1 MARKYIEKNYE
12 RPFFDKLLRNFL
24 SITLPNVRYFK
35 VASFFVKIGKPFS
48 FLFPKKIKNM
58 IGLMPT
64 SFPKKLLK
72 NQEIYRAKGKKIARV
87 ALLTGCVQKEISPQI
102 NESTI
107 RLLNRHGVEVVVMKK
122 ILVTRK
128 LLKDCEDKAIKT
140 FEAKLNTNDELYS
153 QSKLIE
159 LSQGCDAVLTSLT
172 DKMDEETINKLPET
186 VKVIS
191 NFAVGFGNID
201 LEAAKK
207 RGIAVTNTPE
217 VLSDATAE
225 IGILL
230 ILGACR
236 RAAEG
241 IEAAKESNWKWS
253 ADYLIG
259 KQLTGSRL
267 GILGMGRIGQKI
279 AKIAKSL
286 GMIIHYHNRSKLSD
300 DKEQGAIYHDSLKS
314 LFSVSDVL
322 SICCPATKET
332 VNLINKETV
341 EYFPKGAVITNV
353 ARGDIVDDDALIDA
367 LNRRKIYAAG
377 LDVYKGE
384 PNLNPGYLKIKT
396 AFILPHLGSAT
407 KDTRTAMANLAIDNI
422 DEFFNTGNC
431 KNKVN

>member
-1 MARKYIEKNYE
+1 
-12 RPFFDKLLRNFL
+12 
-24 SITLPNVRYFK
+24 
-35 VASFFVKIGKPFS
+35 
-48 FLFPKKIKNM
+48 
-58 IGLMPT
+58 
-64 SFPKKLLK
+64 
-72 NQEIYRAKGKKIARV
+72 
-87 ALLTGCVQKEISPQI
+87 
-102 NESTI
+102 
-107 RLLNRHGVEVVVMKK
+107 MKK
-122 ILVTRK
+122 ILITRK
-128 LLKDCEDKAIKT
+128 LIKDSEDKASKT
-140 FEAKLNTNDELYS
+140 FNPIFNSNDELYS
-153 QSKLIE
+153 QSKVIE
-159 LSQGCDAVLTSLT
+159 MSKDCDGILTSLT
-172 DKMDEETINKLPET
+172 DKMDKETIDKLPDT
-186 VKVIS
+186 IKIIS

-241 IEAAKESNWKWS
+241 IEAAREGGWKWS

-259 KQLTGSRL
+259 KQLTGTRL

-286 GMIIHYHNRSKLSD
+286 GMIIHYHNRSKLKD
-300 DKEQGAIYHDSLKS
+300 EKEDGSIYHDSIKS

-332 VNLINKETV
+332 ENMINKETV
-341 EYFPKGAVITNV
+341 EYFPKGAIITNV
-353 ARGDIVDDDALIDA
+353 ARGDIIEDEALIDA

-377 LDVYKGE
+377 LDVYKNE

-407 KDTRTAMANLAIDNI
+407 KDTRIAMANLAIDNI
-422 DEFFNTGNC
+422 DEFFKTGNC
-431 KNKVN
+431 TNKVN

>member
-1 MARKYIEKNYE
+1 
-12 RPFFDKLLRNFL
+12 
-24 SITLPNVRYFK
+24 
-35 VASFFVKIGKPFS
+35 
-48 FLFPKKIKNM
+48 
-58 IGLMPT
+58 
-64 SFPKKLLK
+64 
-72 NQEIYRAKGKKIARV
+72 
-87 ALLTGCVQKEISPQI
+87 
-102 NESTI
+102 
-107 RLLNRHGVEVVVMKK
+107 MKK

-128 LLKDCEDKAIKT
+128 LLRSCEDKASKI
-140 FEAKLNTNDELYS
+140 FDVNLNLNDELYS
-153 QSKLIE
+153 QKKLIE
-159 LSQGCDAVLTSLT
+159 LSDGKDGILSSLT
-172 DKMDEETINKLPET
+172 DKLDADTINNLPET
-186 VKVIS
+186 VKIIS

-201 LEAAKK
+201 LEAAKA

-217 VLSDATAE
+217 VLTDATAE

-241 IEAAKESNWKWS
+241 IEAARDGGWKWS

-259 KQLTGSRL
+259 KQLTGTRL

-279 AKIAKSL
+279 AKIASSL
-286 GMIIHYHNRSKLSD
+286 GMIIHYHNRSKLSEE
-300 DKEQGAIYHDSLKS
+300 KEQGAMYHKDIKS

-332 VNLINKETV
+332 ENMINKETV

-367 LNRRKIYAAG
+367 LNRRKIYAVG
-377 LDVYKGE
+377 LDVYKNE
-384 PNLNPGYLKIKT
+384 PNLNPGYLKIKS

-407 KDTRTAMANLAIDNI
+407 KDTRIAMANLAIDNI
-422 DEFFNTGNC
+422 DEFFKTGKC

>member
-1 MARKYIEKNYE
+1 
-12 RPFFDKLLRNFL
+12 
-24 SITLPNVRYFK
+24 
-35 VASFFVKIGKPFS
+35 
-48 FLFPKKIKNM
+48 
-58 IGLMPT
+58 
-64 SFPKKLLK
+64 
-72 NQEIYRAKGKKIARV
+72 
-87 ALLTGCVQKEISPQI
+87 
-102 NESTI
+102 
-107 RLLNRHGVEVVVMKK
+107 MKK
-122 ILVTRK
+122 ILITRK
-128 LLKDCEDKAIKT
+128 LLKASEEKAAEL
-140 FEAKLNTNDELYS
+140 FETKFNNNDELYS

-172 DKMDEETINKLPET
+172 DKMDAETINKLPDT

-217 VLSDATAE
+217 VLTDATAE

-236 RAAEG
+236 RVSEG
-241 IEAAKESNWKWS
+241 IEAARESSWKWS

-286 GMIIHYHNRSKLSD
+286 GMIIHYHNRSKLSE
-300 DKEQGAIYHDSLKS
+300 DKEQGALYHDSLKS

-341 EYFPKGAVITNV
+341 EYFPTGAVITNV
-353 ARGDIVDDDALIDA
+353 ARGDIVDDEALIDA
-367 LNRRKIYAAG
+367 LHRRKIYAAG

-384 PNLNPGYLKIKT
+384 PNLNPGYLKIKSV
-396 AFILPHLGSAT
+396 FILPHLGSAT
-407 KDTRTAMANLAIDNI
+407 KHTRTAMANLAIDNI
-422 DEFFNTGNC
+422 DEFFKTGDC
-431 KNKVN
+431 TNKVN

>member
-1 MARKYIEKNYE
+1 
-12 RPFFDKLLRNFL
+12 
-24 SITLPNVRYFK
+24 
-35 VASFFVKIGKPFS
+35 
-48 FLFPKKIKNM
+48 
-58 IGLMPT
+58 
-64 SFPKKLLK
+64 
-72 NQEIYRAKGKKIARV
+72 
-87 ALLTGCVQKEISPQI
+87 
-102 NESTI
+102 
-107 RLLNRHGVEVVVMKK
+107 MKK
-122 ILVTRK
+122 ILITRK
-128 LLKDCEDKAIKT
+128 LLKASEEKAAQL
-140 FEAKLNTNDELYS
+140 FETKFNSNDELYS
-153 QSKLIE
+153 QAKLIE

-172 DKMDEETINKLPET
+172 DKMDADTINKLPET

-201 LEAAKK
+201 LEAAKN

-236 RAAEG
+236 RVSEG
-241 IEAAKESNWKWS
+241 IEAARESNWKWS

-286 GMIIHYHNRSKLSD
+286 GMIIHYHNRSRLSE

-332 VNLINKETV
+332 ENLINKETV
-341 EYFPKGAVITNV
+341 EYFPTGAVITNV
-353 ARGDIVDDDALIDA
+353 ARGDIVDDEALIDA
-367 LNRRKIYAAG
+367 LHRRKIYAAG

-384 PNLNPGYLKIKT
+384 PNLNPGYLKIKSV
-396 AFILPHLGSAT
+396 FILPHLGSAT
-407 KDTRTAMANLAIDNI
+407 KHTRTAMANLAIDNI
-422 DEFFNTGNC
+422 DEFFKTGDC
-431 KNKVN
+431 TNKVN